1 MRRPLTPIWR
11 ACITR
16 IATTLN
22 PLYQPSR
29 LRARRPSRRAG
40 LAWTYPASD
49 LGRLTLLHL
58 GFAPLAIFT
67 VNNSGLLW

>member
-16 IATTLN
+16 IATTLD
-22 PLYQPSR
+22 PLYPPR
-29 LRARRPSRRAG
+29 RIRARCPSRRAT
-40 LAWTYPASD
+40 LAWRILSD